1 MFRHSFNQRAKTS
14 FSIEPGISVNLEM
27 FKIIIGGG
35 GKRGRKWFDPPKTVL
50 KITFLL

>member
-35 GKRGRKWFDPPKTVL
+35 RGVGSGLIPQRL
-50 KITFLL
+50 S